1 MFHSRKLNHRINS
14 ITERALR
21 ITFQDYKFTFF
32 QLLQKDNSVAIHQRI
47 LQVLPTEI
55 FKAKN
60 NLSPETMKYVFELKE
75 PSYSLCSK
83 GNYFVRRNVKT
94 THYGI
99 QSIKYLAPKIWDFV
113 PELIKHRGSLTKFK
127 HFITSW
133 SPSDCPCWLCK
144 TYIVQVRFV

>member
-1 MFHSRKLNHRINS
+1 MKIGLSITWTFPNEKLLWKPVISQFNYCPLVWMFHSRKLNHRINS

-75 PSYSLCSK
+75 PSSSLCSK

-99 QSIKYLAPKIWDFV
+99 QSIKYLHLKYWILF
-113 PELIKHRGSLTKFK
+113 LN
-127 HFITSW
+127 
-133 SPSDCPCWLCK
+133 
-144 TYIVQVRFV
+144 